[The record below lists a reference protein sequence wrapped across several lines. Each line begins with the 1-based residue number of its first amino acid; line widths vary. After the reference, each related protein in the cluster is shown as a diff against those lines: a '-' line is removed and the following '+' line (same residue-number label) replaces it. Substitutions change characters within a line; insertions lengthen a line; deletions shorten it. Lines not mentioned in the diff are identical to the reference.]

1 MKMFAGTQ
9 YYSMDCD
16 SALGI
21 YMHEANME
29 VHYGEGYAY
38 CPILSWKMAL
48 VTSYNHQ
55 KELNL
60 GASEINEICRPIELP
75 FTTIEPSSILESTP
89 FLRLKSSPSNYV
101 EQYLVD
107 HGQYVA
113 RSSNWFQGSS

>member
-1 MKMFAGTQ
+1 MKTGTQ
-9 YYSMDCD
+9 YYSIDCD

-60 GASEINEICRPIELP
+60 GAIESMRFVDQLNFHSQPLNHIINPWIN
-75 FTTIEPSSILESTP
+75 TILEAQIFPIKLCGTI
-89 FLRLKSSPSNYV
+89 F
-101 EQYLVD
+101 
-107 HGQYVA
+107 G
-113 RSSNWFQGSS
+113 